1 MALKDVLKSARK
13 AAGYTQQELAD
24 ILCVTGQAV
33 SRWETGIA
41 LPDIT
46 QVPAICSI
54 FGISADVLLGIDEAK
69 KQAHI
74 ADVLKRTDPTVPRSR
89 EELTA
94 AVRALRE
101 ERKSYPEETQLLNR
115 LSELIDALL
124 ECTED
129 DEDPAER
136 RALIGEALILNKLM
150 IRRAEDED
158 RRLSLIAG
166 RCGLLN
172 MNGQREEAIAL
183 AMTLPEQAV
192 SRWTV
197 LSDILPDEEA
207 LPIVSKSLAS
217 AVSDL
222 FLVISRY
229 IALAKGSDPKTV
241 LSFLNPLNDLFAA
254 AESLPES
261 RRQIPAVFRLLTLL
275 SAAKANA
282 AAGNAEAA
290 ISCCEQAA
298 ALCEAMPLEEKSDSI
313 RRSENAELLLRH
325 MDTPIFDDLRD
336 NARFLAVKAQLCAF
350 V

>member
-41 LPDIT
+41 LPDISL
-46 QVPAICSI
+46 VPAICSI

-74 ADVLKRTDPTVPRSR
+74 AAVLEKTDPTVPRSR

-94 AVRALRE
+94 VVRTLRE

-115 LSELIDALL
+115 LTELIDALL
-124 ECTED
+124 EYTED

-136 RALIGEALILNKLM
+136 RALIAEALILNKLM
-150 IRRAEDED
+150 IKRAEDED
-158 RRLSLIAG
+158 RRLSLIAR
-166 RCGLLN
+166 RCGLLD

-183 AMTLPEQAV
+183 AMTLPEQVV
-192 SRWTV
+192 SRWSV

-207 LPIVSKSLAS
+207 LPIVSRSLVS

-229 IALAKGSDPKTV
+229 NALTKGDDPKAI
-241 LSFLNPLNDLFAA
+241 LSFLNPLNDLFVA

-282 AAGNAEAA
+282 AAGNAEDAL
-290 ISCCEQAA
+290 SRCEQAA
-298 ALCEAMPLEEKSDSI
+298 ALCEAMPSEEEANLL
-313 RRSENAELLLRH
+313 RRSENAEMLLRH
-325 MDTPIFDDLRD
+325 MDAPVFDDLR
-336 NARFLAVKAQLCAF
+336 NSARFLAVKAQLRTIL
-350 V
+350 